1 MANKL
6 YSEGTILGRGT
17 CDGTLTDP
25 ALLNQ
30 LASYKR
36 RVASNYRP
44 LAPADIDKLAP
55 GKMIVSE
62 KIDGELWFLIAVNN
76 EVFLAN
82 PRGSVIAGALPF
94 LTLAGKPLPERTI
107 IAGELHAIVAGKRCR
122 VGDLAAALSGGA
134 KAKVGEVAFSAFDL
148 VEDAGVAPVGS
159 YSDRHVRLQALIGTS
174 PNLSV
179 VPIESMG
186 AAVQVRDLFSAKIE
200 SSQWEGLVLRLEMG
214 LIYKLKP
221 AVSVDAVVI
230 GYTTKADQSDL
241 ARSIL
246 LGLMHENGQL
256 QILGACGNLGSEDE
270 RRELLR
276 KLVPLKTPSQ
286 VRVASDTGGLYTFM
300 QPQIVV
306 EVNVTDLQGEKS
318 GGGAQLGTLI
328 NHTATGWI
336 SEGMK
341 PCPRP
346 IHPVLVR
353 VRTDKNVNPV
363 DIRFAQVAAYLP
375 SGDLAQAESVDL
387 PKSTLLRREVW
398 TKEAKGQV
406 AIRKL
411 LIWKT
416 NKEKIATSYPAYVVH
431 WTDYSPTRAEPLDR
445 DVRLAPDEAEAAKIA
460 EALIGDNIKKGWNKL

>member
-17 CDGTLTDP
+17 CDGTLTDL

-200 SSQWEGLVLRLEMG
+200 SSEWEGLVLRLEMG

-276 KLVPLKTPSQ
+276 KLVPP
-286 VRVASDTGGLYTFM
+286 
-300 QPQIVV
+300 
-306 EVNVTDLQGEKS
+306 
-318 GGGAQLGTLI
+318 
-328 NHTATGWI
+328 TGWI